1 MQVAAHNVLDVVQ
14 PAVMVVA
21 VFVPVFMVMRVLMVV
36 RMFMIV
42 RVLMVVR
49 VFVVMGVFVVM
60 RMAVLVVEALLL
72 GAVDRDGHVRA
83 GDPALHGGVG
93 LKAHARNAEAVELV
107 DERFPVGQKLQQRGG
122 QHVAGSAHAAVKVQG
137 FHRLIPFSF
146 SCGARFSR
154 LPAACPCG

>member
-1 MQVAAHNVLDVVQ
+1 
-14 PAVMVVA
+14 
-21 VFVPVFMVMRVLMVV
+21 
-36 RMFMIV
+36 
-42 RVLMVVR
+42 
-49 VFVVMGVFVVM
+49 M

-72 GAVDRDGHVRA
+72 GAVDRDGHMRA

-93 LKAHARNAEAVELV
+93 LKAHARNAEAVELI
-107 DERFPVGQKLQQRGG
+107 DKRFPVGQKLQQRGG
-122 QHVAGSAHAAVKVQG
+122 QHVAGSAHAAVEVQD